1 MKIASQLRV
10 TIVQTAL
17 CWLDPVANRKMLEE
31 KFLALKGK
39 TDLIVLP
46 EMFTS
51 GFTVEP
57 EKMDNVDGTVAWLK
71 AQAQFLGAAITGSV
85 ACDVA
90 DLGTTSGQSTP
101 ENKSDVNKSGTNISG
116 TNISNNDKP
125 PFVNRMLFVLPH
137 GDLLHYD
144 KVHLFRMADE
154 HERYQAGKERC
165 VINYKGWPILLTVC
179 YDLRFPVFCRNR
191 NDYDLMLCV
200 ANWPVARAHHWRS
213 LLIAR
218 AIENQAYVVGV
229 NRVGKDGNGLDY
241 SGDSLAI
248 DYLGKLLV
256 DKPDEW
262 IETIVFDQQAL
273 AEYRQRFRAWQ
284 DADDFVMNIKI

>member
-1 MKIASQLRV
+1 MKASSQLRV

-17 CWLDPVANRKMLEE
+17 CWLDPLANRKMLEE

-51 GFTVEP
+51 GFTIEP
-57 EKMDNVDGTVAWLK
+57 EIMDGIDGTVAWLK
-71 AQAQFLGAAITGSV
+71 AQAQFLGAAITGSI
-85 ACDVA
+85 ACDVSN
-90 DLGTTSGQSTP
+90 LQLTSGKVSTD
-101 ENKSDVNKSGTNISG
+101 NNSDNIDSANAVDDNG
-116 TNISNNDKP
+116 KP
-125 PFVNRMLFVLPH
+125 RFVNRMLFVLPE

-154 HERYQAGKERC
+154 HKRYQAGNQRC

-256 DKPDEW
+256 DKPNEW
-262 IETIVFDQQAL
+262 VETVVFDQQAL
-273 AEYRQRFRAWQ
+273 VEYRQRFRAWE
-284 DADDFVMNIKI
+284 DADNFSIKIKI